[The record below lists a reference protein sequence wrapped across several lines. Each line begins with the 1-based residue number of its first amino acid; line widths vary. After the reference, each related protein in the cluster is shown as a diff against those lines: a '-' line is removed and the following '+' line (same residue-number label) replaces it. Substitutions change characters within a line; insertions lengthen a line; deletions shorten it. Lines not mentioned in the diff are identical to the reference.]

1 MLFGEKVGKK
11 EEGECG
17 GKPCVSG
24 SQVIERM
31 KTHYVSYGE
40 DLKDRMVSIFGNLTN
55 ATA

>member
-1 MLFGEKVGKK
+1 VLFGEKVGKK